1 MEPNEIPTFTK
12 PKAGF
17 KRWCSAWCY
26 SLSALKHGW
35 KEEHAIR
42 EEILLIAVGAPL
54 ALFLAPSFSLALV
67 MIAALLLILMVEAIN
82 TAIERTLDR
91 VSTEIHPQTK
101 IAKDMGSLAVLL
113 AIIIAAC
120 IWISILL

>member
-1 MEPNEIPTFTK
+1 MEPQDIHTFTK

-17 KRWCSAWCY
+17 KRWCGAWCY
-26 SLSALKHGW
+26 SMNALKQGW

-42 EEILLIAVGAPL
+42 EEILLIAIGAPL
-54 ALFLAPSFSLALV
+54 AFLLAPSLSLAMV
-67 MIAALLLILMVEAIN
+67 MIAALLFILMVEAIN

-113 AIIIAAC
+113 AMIIAAC
-120 IWISILL
+120 IWLSILL